1 MELKLPPPL
10 VALICAVM
18 IYFLPNYIEPNWIYR
33 TFAVICLIFGLTVDL
48 CGLWAFRQNKTTIS
62 PLAPNKTS
70 TLTTHGIYRFTR
82 NPMYLGLASLLS
94 AWAFWLG
101 NAFALL
107 VVWGFVYYITR
118 FQIEPEERI
127 LSVKFGE
134 SYRQYQQKV
143 PRWLW

>member
-18 IYFLPNYIEPNWIYR
+18 IYFLPNYAEPNWVYQS
-33 TFAVICLIFGLTVDL
+33 FAVICLIFGIGVDL
-48 CGLWAFRQNKTTIS
+48 CALWAFLQNKTTIN
-62 PLAPNKTS
+62 PLDPNKTS
-70 TLTTHGIYRFTR
+70 ALTTQGIYRFSR

-107 VVWGFVYYITR
+107 VVWGFIAYLTR

-127 LSVKFGE
+127 LEQKFGE
-134 SYRQYQQKV
+134 NYREYKQKT
-143 PRWLW
+143 PRWLL

>member
-10 VALICAVM
+10 VALMCAVM
-18 IYFLPNYIEPNWIYR
+18 IYFLPNYAEPNWVYQI
-33 TFAVICLIFGLTVDL
+33 FAVICLIFGISVDL
-48 CGLWAFRQNKTTIS
+48 CALWAFRQNKTTIN
-62 PLAPNKTS
+62 PLDPNKTS
-70 TLTTHGIYRFTR
+70 ALTTQGIYRFSR

-94 AWAFWLG
+94 AWTFWLG

-107 VVWGFVYYITR
+107 VMWGFIAYITR

-127 LSVKFGE
+127 LEQKFGKF
-134 SYRQYQQKV
+134 YQEYCQKV

>member
-10 VALICAVM
+10 VALICAVI
-18 IYFLPNYIEPNWIYR
+18 IYFLPNYVEPNWVYQS
-33 TFAVICLIFGLTVDL
+33 FAAICLIFGIGVDL
-48 CGLWAFRQNKTTIS
+48 CALWSFRQNKTTIN
-62 PLAPNKTS
+62 PLDPNKTS
-70 TLTTHGIYRFTR
+70 ALTTEGIYRFSR

-107 VVWGFVYYITR
+107 VVWGFIAYITR

-127 LSVKFGE
+127 LEQKFGE
-134 SYRQYQQKV
+134 SYRQYKQNV
-143 PRWLW
+143 ARWL

>member
-10 VALICAVM
+10 VALMCAVM
-18 IYFLPNYIEPNWIYR
+18 IYFLPNYAKPNWVYQS
-33 TFAVICLIFGLTVDL
+33 FAVICLIFGVSVDL
-48 CGLWAFRQNKTTIS
+48 CALWAFLQNKTTIN
-62 PLAPNKTS
+62 PLDPNKTS
-70 TLTTHGIYRFTR
+70 ALTTQGIYRFSR

-107 VVWGFVYYITR
+107 VVWGFIVYITR

-127 LSVKFGE
+127 LEQKFGE
-134 SYRQYQQKV
+134 SYRQYKQHT
-143 PRWLW
+143 PRWLL

>member
-10 VALICAVM
+10 VALICATM
-18 IYFLPNYIEPNWIYR
+18 IYFLPNYAEPNWVYR
-33 TFAVICLIFGLTVDL
+33 SFAVICLIFGISVDL
-48 CGLWAFRQNKTTIS
+48 CALWAFRQTKTAIN
-62 PLAPNKTS
+62 PLDPTKTS
-70 TLTTHGIYRFTR
+70 ALTTQGIYRFSR

-107 VVWGFVYYITR
+107 VVWGFIAYITR

-127 LSVKFGE
+127 LEQKFGE
-134 SYRQYQQKV
+134 SYRQYKQHT
-143 PRWLW
+143 PRWLL

>member
-18 IYFLPNYIEPNWIYR
+18 IYFLPNYAEPNWVYQS
-33 TFAVICLIFGLTVDL
+33 FAVICLIFGIGVDL
-48 CGLWAFRQNKTTIS
+48 CALWAFLQNKTTIN

-70 TLTTHGIYRFTR
+70 ALTTQGIYRFSR

-94 AWAFWLG
+94 AWTFWLG

-127 LSVKFGE
+127 LSAKFGE

>member
-10 VALICAVM
+10 VALMCAVM
-18 IYFLPNYIEPNWIYR
+18 IYFLPNYAEPNWVYQSF
-33 TFAVICLIFGLTVDL
+33 TVICLIFGISVDL
-48 CGLWAFRQNKTTIS
+48 CALWAFLQNKTTIN
-62 PLAPNKTS
+62 PLDPNKTS
-70 TLTTHGIYRFTR
+70 ALTTQGIYRFSR

-107 VVWGFVYYITR
+107 VVWGFIVYITR

-127 LSVKFGE
+127 LEQKFGE
-134 SYRQYQQKV
+134 SYRQYKQHT
-143 PRWLW
+143 PRWLL